1 MGLASTTRNQADIQ
15 SPLSLAQ
22 PPPVLPLSVFFC
34 VAVIM
39 ARPSAMTHLHLLCD
53 QDSVSSSEDDDE
65 LKEEKIVD
73 NQDSVSS
80 KPPKGIALHP
90 RHQKCQIKVIH
101 NARQQF
107 LRLKFKKDVI
117 GDTNMQRCVVG
128 VSDNCWLRKNL
139 PRHLC
144 ENLRTLNMGRVKLQI
159 KRIENTTNRQ
169 VTFSK
174 RRNGLIKKAYE
185 LSVLCDVDVA
195 LIIFSSSGRLSLF
208 SGNKSIEEILARY
221 INLPANRR
229 GRPMSGTD
237 SDQLEEIQ
245 QDIVCCKSQLE
256 EMGNRLRIFEGED
269 LSEIRTLHEA
279 EYREQILEETL
290 KRLRVRKQVLEEYDS
305 YATILQLPTATTN
318 IHELVTGSP
327 HNILVDWLLQGDPQ
341 VQIVNFLNSNGFLPL
356 RDQPAES
363 RFDAIAFQSALVSG
377 QNRSV
382 DEHRSTG
389 NGLEDDNNSLQRQ
402 VLGQVIDVNLSAW
415 KDFYP
420 TASSGGRGLYMSS
433 QFNPPPSILHPNQ
446 DQNQL

>member
-1 MGLASTTRNQADIQ
+1 
-15 SPLSLAQ
+15 
-22 PPPVLPLSVFFC
+22 
-34 VAVIM
+34 
-39 ARPSAMTHLHLLCD
+39 
-53 QDSVSSSEDDDE
+53 
-65 LKEEKIVD
+65 
-73 NQDSVSS
+73 
-80 KPPKGIALHP
+80 
-90 RHQKCQIKVIH
+90 
-101 NARQQF
+101 
-107 LRLKFKKDVI
+107 
-117 GDTNMQRCVVG
+117 
-128 VSDNCWLRKNL
+128 
-139 PRHLC
+139 
-144 ENLRTLNMGRVKLQI
+144 MGRVKLQI

-229 GRPMSGTD
+229 GRQLNQEFLQSVLGKLWREVDQTYQATSPMSGTD

-245 QDIVCCKSQLE
+245 QDIVCCKSKLE

-402 VLGQVIDVNLSAW
+402 ELGQVIDVNLSAW

-420 TASSGGRGLYMSS
+420 TENEHFPAASSGGRGLHMSS

>member
-1 MGLASTTRNQADIQ
+1 
-15 SPLSLAQ
+15 
-22 PPPVLPLSVFFC
+22 
-34 VAVIM
+34 
-39 ARPSAMTHLHLLCD
+39 
-53 QDSVSSSEDDDE
+53 
-65 LKEEKIVD
+65 
-73 NQDSVSS
+73 
-80 KPPKGIALHP
+80 
-90 RHQKCQIKVIH
+90 
-101 NARQQF
+101 
-107 LRLKFKKDVI
+107 
-117 GDTNMQRCVVG
+117 
-128 VSDNCWLRKNL
+128 
-139 PRHLC
+139 
-144 ENLRTLNMGRVKLQI
+144 MGRVKLQI

-229 GRPMSGTD
+229 GRQLNQEFLQSVLGKLWREVDQTYQATSPMSGTD

-245 QDIVCCKSQLE
+245 QDIVCCKSKLE

-402 VLGQVIDVNLSAW
+402 ELGQVIDVNLSTW

-420 TASSGGRGLYMSS
+420 TENEHFPAASSGGRGLYMSS